1 MKIEK
6 IDIDGVRVRKGS
18 SWVFVQIH
26 TEEELVGLGELN
38 PSAPREECI
47 SELRRMGTYALGKDP
62 RHTEAFVA
70 GLEPAALGRC
80 GVHALAAFEQALWD
94 ILGQSLGVPVYQLLG
109 GKCRDEQR
117 LYANITRATDGL
129 EPEGFVKSAK
139 GALADGFDAVKIAP
153 FALGE
158 NAGERAANI
167 ERGIECARAVRA
179 AIGAE
184 VDLLLDCYGIYRV
197 DEGMRIARAMEEVGL
212 FWLEEPVGD
221 DDIAGYQKMRAESGF
236 TIAGGERMQLR
247 QGFWTMLERQMMDII
262 MPDVTIVGGI
272 GELKKVAALAEARG
286 IAVSPHGPF
295 SPVTVVTGLQAIGA
309 HPQCPILEYAWREVP
324 WRERLVIPQEKVVD
338 SRMRLPEGPGL
349 GVRLNMDVV
358 EEQRL
363 GERVTIE

>member
-26 TEEELVGLGELN
+26 TEKGLVGLGELN

-62 RHTEAFVA
+62 RHIEAFVA

-80 GVHALAAFEQALWD
+80 GVHALAALEQALWD

-129 EPEGFVKSAK
+129 EPEGFVKSAQ

-153 FALGE
+153 FALGTD
-158 NAGERAANI
+158 ARERAENI

-179 AIGAE
+179 AIGSE
-184 VDLLLDCYGIYRV
+184 TDLLLDCYGIYSFA
-197 DEGMRIARAMEEVGL
+197 EGIQIARAVESLGL
-212 FWLEEPVGD
+212 YWLEEPVGD
-221 DDIAGYQKMRAESGF
+221 EDLAGYSRIRAESGL
-236 TIAGGERMQLR
+236 TIAGGERMMLR
-247 QGFWTMLERQMMDII
+247 SGFWEMVDREVMDIV

-272 GELKKVAALAEARG
+272 GELKKVAAMAEARNMQ
-286 IAVSPHGPF
+286 ISPHGPF
-295 SPVTVVTGLQAIGA
+295 SPLTVVSGLQASGS
-309 HPQCPILEYAWREVP
+309 HPECPILEYAWREVP
-324 WRERLVIPQEKVVD
+324 WREALIESNERVVKG
-338 SRMRLPEGPGL
+338 RIRLPDEPGL
-349 GVRLNMDVV
+349 GARLNMDVV
-358 EEQRL
+358 AAQRL
-363 GERVTIE
+363 GARITVE

>member
-26 TEEELVGLGELN
+26 TEGGLVGLGELN

-62 RHTEAFVA
+62 RHIEAFVA
-70 GLEPAALGRC
+70 GREPPALGRC

-158 NAGERAANI
+158 
-167 ERGIECARAVRA
+167 
-179 AIGAE
+179 
-184 VDLLLDCYGIYRV
+184 
-197 DEGMRIARAMEEVGL
+197 
-212 FWLEEPVGD
+212 
-221 DDIAGYQKMRAESGF
+221 K
-236 TIAGGERMQLR
+236 AGGGR
-247 QGFWTMLERQMMDII
+247 
-262 MPDVTIVGGI
+262 
-272 GELKKVAALAEARG
+272 
-286 IAVSPHGPF
+286 
-295 SPVTVVTGLQAIGA
+295 
-309 HPQCPILEYAWREVP
+309 PI
-324 WRERLVIPQEKVVD
+324 
-338 SRMRLPEGPGL
+338 SSG
-349 GVRLNMDVV
+349 
-358 EEQRL
+358 
-363 GERVTIE
+363 